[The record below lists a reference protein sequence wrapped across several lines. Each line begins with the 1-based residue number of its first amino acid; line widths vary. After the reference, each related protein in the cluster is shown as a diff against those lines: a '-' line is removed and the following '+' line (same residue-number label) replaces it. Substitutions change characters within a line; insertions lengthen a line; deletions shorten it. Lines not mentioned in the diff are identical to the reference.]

1 MTIVKLLK
9 PVYNSRNVD
18 SVRSDDADQNLSL
31 LKIEEHKMSES
42 DDEEVMIRENERIPL
57 LSDIQQV
64 EDQEQKLTY
73 WQRLR
78 QRSKR

>member
-42 DDEEVMIRENERIPL
+42 DDEEVMVRENERIPL
-57 LSDIQQV
+57 LSDIQQD
-64 EDQEQKLTY
+64 EDQKLTY

>member
-31 LKIEEHKMSES
+31 LKIEEHKMSEIE
-42 DDEEVMIRENERIPL
+42 DEEVIVRENERIPL
-57 LSDIQQV
+57 LSDIQQD
-64 EDQEQKLTY
+64 EDQTLTY

>member
-31 LKIEEHKMSES
+31 LKIEELKMSES
-42 DDEEVMIRENERIPL
+42 DDEEVMVRENERIPL
-57 LSDIQQV
+57 LSDIHQD
-64 EDQEQKLTY
+64 EDQTLTY